1 MIFFIHLILIMAKIT
16 ERYKDEIIHISGGEI
31 ADTKTLKT
39 YEVRNSTLIKRKGTN
54 KLEFDYPSFFVLD
67 TTKLFKLL
75 SFEIKQVHL
84 ALLITI
90 SNNLKMGCN
99 ICLDENEEPLTAK
112 KIGQLINNSEQATK
126 KKLNVLVNSG
136 LLYYGKI
143 TRSEFKSRV
152 YVVNPHI
159 IKRGRYFEKY
169 LSSLFNDI

>member
-1 MIFFIHLILIMAKIT
+1 MAKIT
-16 ERYKDEIIHISGGEI
+16 ERYKESTIRVSGNEI
-31 ADTKTLKT
+31 ADTETG
-39 YEVRNSTLIKRKGTN
+39 EVHDVKNSTLIKRKGIN
-54 KLEFDYPSFFVLD
+54 KVEFDYPSFFILD
-67 TTKLFKLL
+67 TTKIFKLL
-75 SFEIKQVHL
+75 SSEIKQVHL

-90 SNNLKMGCN
+90 SSNLKMGCN

-159 IKRGRYFEKY
+159 IKRGVYFESY

>member
-1 MIFFIHLILIMAKIT
+1 MAKIT
-16 ERYKDEIIHISGGEI
+16 ERYKESTIRVSGNEI
-31 ADTKTLKT
+31 ADTETG
-39 YEVRNSTLIKRKGTN
+39 EVHDVKNSTLIKRKGIN
-54 KLEFDYPSFFVLD
+54 KVEFDYPSFFILD
-67 TTKLFKLL
+67 TTKIFKLL

-90 SNNLKMGCN
+90 SSNLKMGCN

-143 TRSEFKSRV
+143 TSSEFKSKV

-159 IKRGRYFEKY
+159 IKRGVYFENY

>member
-1 MIFFIHLILIMAKIT
+1 MAKIT
-16 ERYKDEIIHISGGEI
+16 ERYKESTIRVSGNEI
-31 ADTKTLKT
+31 ADTETW
-39 YEVRNSTLIKRKGTN
+39 EVHDVKNSTLIKRKGIN
-54 KLEFDYPSFFVLD
+54 KVEFDYPSFFILD
-67 TTKLFKLL
+67 TTKIFKLL
-75 SFEIKQVHL
+75 SSEIKQVHL

-90 SNNLKMGCN
+90 SSNLKMGCN

-159 IKRGRYFEKY
+159 IKRGVYFENY

>member
-1 MIFFIHLILIMAKIT
+1 MAKIT
-16 ERYKDEIIHISGGEI
+16 ERYKDATIRISGNEI
-31 ADTKTLKT
+31 ADTETG
-39 YEVRNSTLIKRKGTN
+39 EVHDVKNSTLIKRKGIN
-54 KLEFDYPSFFVLD
+54 KVEFDYPSFFILD
-67 TTKLFKLL
+67 TTKIFKLL

-90 SNNLKMGCN
+90 SSNLKMGCN

-159 IKRGRYFEKY
+159 IKRGVYFENY

>member
-1 MIFFIHLILIMAKIT
+1 
-16 ERYKDEIIHISGGEI
+16 
-31 ADTKTLKT
+31 
-39 YEVRNSTLIKRKGTN
+39 
-54 KLEFDYPSFFVLD
+54 
-67 TTKLFKLL
+67 
-75 SFEIKQVHL
+75 
-84 ALLITI
+84 
-90 SNNLKMGCN
+90 MGCN

-159 IKRGRYFEKY
+159 IKRGVYFENY